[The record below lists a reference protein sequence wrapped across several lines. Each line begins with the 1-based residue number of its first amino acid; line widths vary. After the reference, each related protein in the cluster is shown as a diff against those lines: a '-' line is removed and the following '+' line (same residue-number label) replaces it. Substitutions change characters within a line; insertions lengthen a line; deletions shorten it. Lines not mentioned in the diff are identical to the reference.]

1 MNDIGYLSLVIA
13 FGVAAYAT
21 LAPILGVKTGR
32 EELVRSAENALLALF
47 GLVTLSSAALLYA
60 FVTRDFS
67 VRYVANYSE
76 RGLPLAYT
84 ISAFY
89 AGQEGSLL
97 FWTLNLTLFGT
108 IVVIQNRR
116 MHRALMPYVI
126 SILSAVA
133 LFFLTLMVFVTDP
146 FARLPFTPPDG
157 RGLNPLLQNPGMFFH
172 PPTTYLGYVGFTVPF
187 AFAMAALLARQLD
200 DAWIR
205 STRRWTIFA
214 WFFLGLGNMFGAEW
228 AYGVLGWGGY
238 WGWDPVENASFRPW
252 LTGTAY
258 LHSVMVQ
265 EKKDMLKVWNLAL
278 IIMTFGLS
286 ILGTFLTRSGI
297 LSSVHSFG
305 ESTLG
310 AFFLAFLAVIILG
323 AFGLLINRLPYLRS
337 ENQLDSFI
345 SRESSFL
352 FNNLFLVGI
361 AFTVLWGTFFPI
373 LSEGVRGVKITVGP
387 PFYNQVVI
395 PIGLA
400 LIFITGV
407 CPLIAWRKASM
418 TNLKKNFLQP
428 LVTALVGGALLF
440 IFGVR
445 HLLALLSLA
454 LLIFVTATIVLEFY
468 RGTRARH
475 EMAGEGYLRAFFI
488 LIARNKR
495 RYGGYIIHL
504 GVLMVILAITGGAY
518 KVEKEATLK
527 KGEEMQINQYVLRYE
542 GLSLYPTQTQQVAA
556 ATVTVF
562 NQGKKVGKLT
572 TEKVFHKDEQQ
583 PHTRVAIR
591 MTLKEDLYIILA
603 GFDESGTATF
613 RFIINPLMVWMW
625 LGGFVMA
632 LGTIIVMWPDKRERR
647 RAARYALGEAPDAV

>member
-21 LAPILGVKTGR
+21 LVPILGVRTGR
-32 EELVRSAENALLALF
+32 EELVRSAENAVLALF
-47 GLVTLSSAALLYA
+47 GLVTLASAALLYA

-67 VRYVANYSE
+67 VRYVASYSE

-97 FWTLNLTLFGT
+97 FWTLNLTLFAT
-108 IVVIQNRR
+108 IVVVQNRWR
-116 MHRALMPYVI
+116 HRVLMPYVI
-126 SILSAVA
+126 SVLSAIS

-146 FARLPFTPPDG
+146 FSRFPFPPPDG

-172 PPTTYLGYVGFTVPF
+172 PPSTYLGYVGFSVPF
-187 AFAMAALLARQLD
+187 AFAMAALITRQLD

-214 WFFLGLGNMFGAEW
+214 WFFLTLGNMFGAEW

-238 WGWDPVENASFRPW
+238 WGWDPVENASFMPW

-265 EKKDMLKVWNLAL
+265 EKKDMLKVWNLTL

-310 AFFLAFLAVIILG
+310 AFFLAFLAVVLISS
-323 AFGLLINRLPYLRS
+323 FGLLINRLPYLKS

-352 FNNLFLVGI
+352 FNNLLLVGI

-400 LIFITGV
+400 LIFLTGV
-407 CPLIAWRKASM
+407 CPLIAWRKASWA
-418 TNLKKNFLQP
+418 NLKRNFLKP
-428 LVTALVGGALLF
+428 LFAGLVGTFGLF
-440 IFGVR
+440 GLGIREPLPF
-445 HLLALLSLA
+445 LSLF
-454 LLIFVTATIVLEFY
+454 LLIFVTATILLEFY

-475 EMAGEGYLRAFFI
+475 EMAGENHFKAFFT
-488 LIARNKR
+488 LIGKNKR

-504 GVLMVILAITGGAY
+504 GVLFVVLAITGGAY

-527 KGEEMQINQYVLRYE
+527 RGEEVSINQYVLRYE
-542 GLSLYPTQTQQVAA
+542 GLSVYPTQTQEVAA
-556 ATVTVF
+556 ATLTVF

-572 TEKVFHKDEQQ
+572 TEKIFHKGEQQ
-583 PHTRVAIR
+583 PHTNVAIR

-603 GFDESGTATF
+603 GFDSSGTATF

-647 RAARYALGEAPDAV
+647 LAARYVTE